1 MRWGMKTLSLDLRER
16 IVGAYDAQQGTREEV
31 AQRFRVSVGMVKK
44 LLQQR
49 RQTNELGHRHRYSG
63 RKARILPEY
72 RERLAALVAAQ
83 PDLTLAQIKE
93 KLAMTCTVPAV
104 HYALIALGLTYKKRR
119 STPPSKAGP
128 MSPPRGSSGRPG
140 KASSRPA
147 GSSSSTK
154 RRPRRT

>member
-1 MRWGMKTLSLDLRER
+1 
-16 IVGAYDAQQGTREEV
+16 
-31 AQRFRVSVGMVKK
+31 MVKK

-49 RQTNELGHRHRYSG
+49 RRTNDLGHRHRYSG
-63 RKARILPEY
+63 RKARVLPEY
-72 RERLAALVAAQ
+72 RDGLVALVAAQ

-104 HYALIALGLTYKKRR
+104 HHALVALGLTYKKRR

-128 MSPPRGSSGRPG
+128 MSPKHGGSGVPG
-140 KASSRPA
+140 KTSSPPA
-147 GSSSSTK
+147 GSSSSTR

>member
-1 MRWGMKTLSLDLRER
+1 MKTLSLDLRER
-16 IVGAYDAQQGTREEV
+16 IVAAYDARQGTREEV
-31 AQRFRVSVGMVKK
+31 AQRFGVSVGMVKK

-49 RQTNELGHRHRYSG
+49 RRTNELGHRHRYSG

-72 RERLAALVAAQ
+72 RDGLAALVAAQ

-93 KLAMTCTVPAV
+93 KLGMGCTVPAV
-104 HYALIALGLTYKKRR
+104 HHALVALGLTYKKRR
-119 STPPSKAGP
+119 STPPNKAGP
-128 MSPPRGSSGRPG
+128 MSPKRGGSGRQG